1 MAQKSRMCKQV
12 GDATPEKMHF
22 KSEASDTATCSPSFR
37 AEISGSVPGTAS
49 VTNMYCECRTV
60 KSEAPGGAA
69 AVLTEAV
76 RSSAQ
81 ITSGTL
87 EGGLCLEGV
96 LSCFLLQLCE
106 V

>member
-1 MAQKSRMCKQV
+1 MAQKSWMCKQV

-22 KSEASDTATCSPSFR
+22 KIEASDTATCPSSFR

-49 VTNMYCECRTV
+49 ATNMYRECRTV

-76 RSSAQ
+76 WSSAQ
-81 ITSGTL
+81 ITGGIL
-87 EGGLCLEGV
+87 EGGLCLEGI
-96 LSCFLLQLCE
+96 LSTTA